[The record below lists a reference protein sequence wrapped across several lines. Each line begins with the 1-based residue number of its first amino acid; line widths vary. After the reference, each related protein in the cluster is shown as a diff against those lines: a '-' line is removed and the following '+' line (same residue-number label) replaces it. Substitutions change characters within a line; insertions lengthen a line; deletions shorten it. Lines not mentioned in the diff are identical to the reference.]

1 MDKTDPGNAAV
12 AGHLDGEDVPRAT
25 AASVAAETRS
35 TRVEDTGD
43 PYRTALTALPEGVIY
58 QDPQGRIVASN
69 PAAQRILGLTP
80 DQLLDRT
87 ALDPPWQAVRED
99 GSPFPAAAHPAMV
112 ALRTGQPQRDVIVG
126 ILKPDGMTIWILM
139 QAEPVFRPGES
150 APHAVVC
157 SFADI
162 THARHARQALELA
175 KQEAEDSG
183 RIKDKFVSLLAHDL
197 RAPIAAAMSMVQ
209 MVSSDS
215 EPPLAAAQR
224 ETLQAVNTRLQ
235 QQLTLI
241 DEVLSLTRLRTGKLR
256 VHKRP
261 IAAGVLLA
269 AVMGF
274 RFQAE
279 QKGVR
284 LVNEVPDSLQLAA
297 DPVLFGQVVQNLV
310 SNAIKFSRPGGTV
323 RLFAP
328 PDHAAS
334 LAVQDN
340 GVGIDPKRLLD
351 LFRSDVKT
359 STVGTAG
366 ERGTG
371 MGLPLSH
378 DIVAAHGG
386 TLRVES
392 EPGRGSTFYVDMPP
406 FRPLVMVVEDE
417 TDLRTLF
424 KRHLARMGCEVIEAG
439 NGEDAL
445 KLLQAVYPSLII
457 TDIQMPKLDGF
468 GLLDAVRRNPET
480 AEIPVIVVTVGT
492 DVEIRDKAFGL
503 GANDFV
509 TKPIAPHDFVP
520 RVRRFLT

>member
-1 MDKTDPGNAAV
+1 
-12 AGHLDGEDVPRAT
+12 
-25 AASVAAETRS
+25 
-35 TRVEDTGD
+35 
-43 PYRTALTALPEGVIY
+43 
-58 QDPQGRIVASN
+58 
-69 PAAQRILGLTP
+69 
-80 DQLLDRT
+80 
-87 ALDPPWQAVRED
+87 
-99 GSPFPAAAHPAMV
+99 
-112 ALRTGQPQRDVIVG
+112 
-126 ILKPDGMTIWILM
+126 
-139 QAEPVFRPGES
+139 
-150 APHAVVC
+150 
-157 SFADI
+157 
-162 THARHARQALELA
+162 
-175 KQEAEDSG
+175 
-183 RIKDKFVSLLAHDL
+183 
-197 RAPIAAAMSMVQ
+197 

-406 FRPLVMVVEDE
+406 YRPVVMVVDDE

-424 KRHLARMGCEVIEAG
+424 TRYLARMGCEVIESP
-439 NGEDAL
+439 NGEEAL
-445 KLLQAVYPSLII
+445 KLLQTTYPSLII

-509 TKPIAPHDFVP
+509 TKPITPHDFVP